1 MVTMVMMVSST
12 MVTSTMVMAM
22 VMAISRAYIVCGLYC
37 LWLTSSMAYI
47 VYGGF
52 SRDEPTNGQSDSKE

>member
-1 MVTMVMMVSST
+1 MVTMVMMVSLT
-12 MVTSTMVMAM
+12 MVTTTMAM
-22 VMAISRAYIVCGLYC
+22 AMTRAYIVCGLFC
-37 LWLTSSMAYI
+37 LWLTSSIAYI